1 MAKSIICN
9 TKECYFCGSR
19 GNLHKHH
26 IMGGPNRP
34 LAEKDGLWV
43 YLCQPHHVCSPY
55 AVHVN
60 RDKSLELK
68 IEAQR
73 AYEKLYGHDAW
84 MCRYGRNYMEEQ
96 NAKA

>member
-9 TKECYFCGSR
+9 IKECYFCGSR
-19 GNLHKHH
+19 TNLHKHH

-43 YLCQPHHVCSPY
+43 YLCQPHHIYSPD

-60 RDKSLELK
+60 IKRNLELK
-68 IEAQR
+68 KIAQR
-73 AYEKLYGHDAW
+73 AYEKLYGHDKW
-84 MCRYGRNYMEEQ
+84 MSRYSKNYLEEE
-96 NAKA
+96 